1 MTMWLPACSLLTPTV
16 RVKLATDCTWFG
28 DQRFTEETKAWL
40 TREPW
45 PDYVREDLDKV
56 ADNNDLAAK
65 FCQ

>member
-1 MTMWLPACSLLTPTV
+1 M